1 MVQVRLSR
9 LIEPLLL
16 SRPSTSSDQTE
27 ARSTPFLFFVARW
40 RCLILTQ
47 HKKKPLDSLF
57 LHWKHWFHSID
68 HTARL
73 LALRRCR
80 APRAEH
86 TGGFGS
92 GIRQGC
98 PVHPCLFVI
107 LLSVIFDDVDTSLRE
122 NGAPTDVWSTQH
134 PCFDLDYSDDTP
146 PAFIDRVATTN
157 RSAHTLETEA
167 SLDGCC

>member
-16 SRPSTSSDQTE
+16 RPTQYE
-27 ARSTPFLFFVARW
+27 FRPNRGAKHPFFVLRRAMA
-40 RCLILTQ
+40 LSNTNATQ
-47 HKKKPLDSLF
+47 KEPLDSLF

-107 LLSVIFDDVDTSLRE
+107 LLSVIFDDVDTSHRE

-134 PCFDLDYSDDTP
+134 PCFDLDYADDTLL
-146 PAFIDRVATTN
+146 
-157 RSAHTLETEA
+157 RSLTVPQLQTVLHTHLKPKPV
-167 SLDGCC
+167 